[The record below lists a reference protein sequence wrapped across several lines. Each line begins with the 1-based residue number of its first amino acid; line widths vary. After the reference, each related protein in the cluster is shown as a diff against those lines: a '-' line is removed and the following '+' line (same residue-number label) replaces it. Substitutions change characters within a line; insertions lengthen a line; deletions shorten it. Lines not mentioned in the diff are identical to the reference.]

1 MKDITV
7 EELKSRL
14 SRAEALNLIDVRET
28 WEYDE
33 FNIGAKNLPL
43 SSFMSFIPDLE
54 ELKDEEVIVH
64 CKMGGRSMQAAAI
77 LEQMGF
83 KDVKNVVG
91 GIEEWKAK
99 FPGKLN

>member
-1 MKDITV
+1 MNDITV
-7 EELKSRL
+7 EDLKSRL
-14 SRAEALNLIDVRET
+14 SNGETLNLIDVRET

-43 SSFMSFIPDLE
+43 SSFMSFLPDIE

-83 KDVKNVVG
+83 KNVKNVVG
-91 GIEEWKAK
+91 GIDEWKAK
-99 FPGKLN
+99 FPK

>member
-1 MKDITV
+1 MNDITV
-7 EELKSRL
+7 EDLKSRL
-14 SRAEALNLIDVRET
+14 SNGETLNLIDVRET

-99 FPGKLN
+99 FSGKLN

>member
-1 MKDITV
+1 MNDITV
-7 EELKSRL
+7 EDLKSRL
-14 SRAEALNLIDVRET
+14 SNGETLNLLDVRET

-83 KDVKNVVG
+83 KNVKNVVG
-91 GIEEWKAK
+91 GIEEWMAK
-99 FPGKLN
+99 FSR

>member
-1 MKDITV
+1 
-7 EELKSRL
+7 
-14 SRAEALNLIDVRET
+14 RET

>member
-1 MKDITV
+1 MNDITV
-7 EELKSRL
+7 EDLKSRL
-14 SRAEALNLIDVRET
+14 LNGETLNLLDVRET

-43 SSFMSFIPDLE
+43 SSFMSFLPDLE

-83 KDVKNVVG
+83 KNVKNVVG

-99 FPGKLN
+99 FSG